1 MFTDVML
8 DHNRVDMRVW
18 LKKEKR
24 LFTVEMCTPY
34 DENMAAQLAEK
45 QERYKGLAAELAAE
59 YRGRAEVIQVSLI
72 LGALGSVD
80 TLEEELAK
88 IIVDKKREV
97 RVVAERMQR
106 ATISGTLKLF
116 KSRYVRNWV

>member
-45 QERYKGLAAELAAE
+45 QERYKGLVAELAAE

-72 LGALGSVD
+72 LGALLSGHTGRGTHED
-80 TLEEELAK
+80 YRGQRE
-88 IIVDKKREV
+88 REV

-116 KSRYVRNWV
+116 NKFKMMR

>member
-1 MFTDVML
+1 M
-8 DHNRVDMRVW
+8 
-18 LKKEKR
+18 
-24 LFTVEMCTPY
+24 
-34 DENMAAQLAEK
+34 
-45 QERYKGLAAELAAE
+45 
-59 YRGRAEVIQVSLI
+59 
-72 LGALGSVD
+72 D

-116 KSRYVRNWV
+116 NKFKMMR